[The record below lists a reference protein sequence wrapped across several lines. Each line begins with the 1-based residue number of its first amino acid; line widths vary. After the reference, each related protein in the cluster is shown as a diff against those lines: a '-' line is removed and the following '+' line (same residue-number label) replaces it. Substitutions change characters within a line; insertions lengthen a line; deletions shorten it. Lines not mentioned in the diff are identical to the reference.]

1 MNGYLQIERPIKN
14 RVRSEDNEQYIFV
27 SENQYPIF
35 VSRGFN
41 TQTLIIDTTIENK
54 NKTKSVRKT
63 VHRVFSDGFE
73 LINRSKK
80 TVVVKTSTSKN
91 IEVTKQ
97 NRSIWIVPTGTILLA
112 DIPVSNPG
120 DILVQNGRV
129 YIFHD
134 SFWVL
139 LGFDSG
145 YCESVLY
152 VQEPEPSVN
161 LGDRWLNPVSGLLLT
176 RTTNEI
182 NEEVW
187 SELYYASGICE
198 FSDLSYS
205 ETPPS
210 NPILGDRWFDSG
222 SGTLYTYIVDIN
234 NDFFWIDTS
243 T

>member
-14 RVRSEDNEQYIFV
+14 RVRSEDVEKYLFV

-41 TQTLIIDTTIENK
+41 TQTVVIDSIKEDKTI
-54 NKTKSVRKT
+54 RKT
-63 VHRVFSDGFE
+63 VHRIQSNGFD
-73 LINRSKK
+73 LSIRSKK
-80 TVVVKTSTSKN
+80 TVVVKYSEKQKLDVSKL
-91 IEVTKQ
+91 T
-97 NRSIWIVPTGTILLA
+97 RSVWIVPTGVIVL
-112 DIPVSNPG
+112 DQIPEKQPG
-120 DILVQNGRV
+120 DILVQGDRV

-145 YCESVLY
+145 ACNSDLF
-152 VQEPEPSVN
+152 VQELEPSVDI
-161 LGDRWLNPVSGLLLT
+161 GDRWLNPVSGLLLT

-182 NEEVW
+182 DEEVW
-187 SELYYASGICE
+187 SELYYASGICD
-198 FSDLSYS
+198 FADISYS
-205 ETPPS
+205 ETPPA

-243 T
+243 I